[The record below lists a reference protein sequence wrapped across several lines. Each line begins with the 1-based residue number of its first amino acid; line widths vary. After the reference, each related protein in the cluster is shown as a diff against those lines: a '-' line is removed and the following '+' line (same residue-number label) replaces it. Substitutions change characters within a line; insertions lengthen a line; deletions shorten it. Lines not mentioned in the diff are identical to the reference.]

1 MRKQN
6 SPAAFGFAR
15 YDKGRLKKALNEV
28 ADKRS
33 FLRLKAV
40 LLFAE
45 GMDIPLVAKLL
56 DKSVQ
61 ILYRWIRLY
70 VKNHRPS
77 DLLDAP
83 RSGRPVTA
91 PEITDK
97 RILSGLKRNPL
108 HLGYNTTVWTVALL
122 SEHLCM
128 RYGSNI
134 SPRTLRRRMKAAGL
148 RFKRP
153 GYVYAEKDPHRAQK
167 KGGHRAKAKRNAP
180 FSSTAL

>member
-1 MRKQN
+1 MRKQR

-97 RILSGLKRNPL
+97 RILS
-108 HLGYNTTVWTVALL
+108 
-122 SEHLCM
+122 
-128 RYGSNI
+128 
-134 SPRTLRRRMKAAGL
+134 
-148 RFKRP
+148 
-153 GYVYAEKDPHRAQK
+153 
-167 KGGHRAKAKRNAP
+167 
-180 FSSTAL
+180 